1 MVGDAN
7 AWWHALRR
15 SCPPASAKPKPPPLL
30 RSAAHTT
37 KHLREICLN
46 STTYFELH
54 FVRRR
59 QLGGA

>member
-7 AWWHALRR
+7 TWWHALRR

-37 KHLREICLN
+37 KHLLEISLN
-46 STTYFELH
+46 APSLAG
-54 FVRRR
+54 VSSAA
-59 QLGGA
+59 QDA